1 MFNWTADSDT
11 LEQYTFKENN
21 LSDQEKISY
30 TNIYFFLK
38 QKGYSEKMA
47 DIYTQMAIFKEK
59 YHGIKYSE
67 EQEEQLKKALKPVL

>member
-1 MFNWTADSDT
+1 MFNWTADSDI
-11 LEQYTFKENN
+11 LNQYEFKYNHF
-21 LSDQEKISY
+21 SDQEKISY

-59 YHGIKYSE
+59 YHGIKYSD
-67 EQEEQLKKALKPVL
+67 EQEEQLKKALEPIM